1 MTGQGARAP
10 DDGSAPLDEYG
21 DAVPTARPHTDSV
34 TAVRVRAR
42 RPRTRTAPPT
52 PARGKTDGPMT
63 THTETATP
71 TGHPSRETSAS
82 HTNAAALPQAEG
94 TTHAA
99 NSTPTRPH
107 TPRPTLR
114 LLRHLLP
121 YWRRLLPAALASAG
135 SDLAAAALMA
145 TAAWLITR
153 AAEQPPLASVSLA
166 IVAVRA
172 LALGRGALRYT
183 DRLLGHDGVLRAVA
197 GFRTRVYEALVPLAP
212 AGTPAFRSGDL
223 LTRLVDDVDAAQN
236 LLLRVLIPIAAAC
249 TVAATATGLA
259 TALLP
264 EAGALLGPLLAVA
277 GVLVPA
283 LVLMLSRHAGRA
295 EKQTRAELAALTVDL
310 TQGAADLAAYGA
322 RGRVDERARS
332 ASARIAG
339 LERHKALTTA
349 LASAVVLLLQGGAT
363 VGVTWLAVRAHV
375 DGALPA
381 THLTVL
387 AVLAL
392 VSFEALTPLPAAARH
407 LAEVGASAHRLA
419 DVLDTPPPVADPPT
433 PTPLPATEPL
443 GVDITDL
450 RVRHRPDGPPAL
462 DGVSLRVPPGRR
474 VVLLGASGSGKS
486 TLIAALLRFVP
497 YEAGSIRVG
506 GRELSGCAGADVRA
520 VVTGMTQ
527 DAHVFHTTIRANLA
541 LARPDATEADLLD
554 AVSRA
559 RLLDWIESLPNGWDT
574 LVGGDGATVSG
585 GQRTRLLLAR
595 ALLAD
600 PPVLVL
606 DEPTEGLDPDTAAAV
621 LADILDATRD
631 RTTLLITHDRS
642 GLTAADQI
650 VTLDRG
656 RVVPD

>member
-1 MTGQGARAP
+1 
-10 DDGSAPLDEYG
+10 
-21 DAVPTARPHTDSV
+21 
-34 TAVRVRAR
+34 
-42 RPRTRTAPPT
+42 
-52 PARGKTDGPMT
+52 MT
-63 THTETATP
+63 THTQTATHASH
-71 TGHPSRETSAS
+71 TTSAS
-82 HTNAAALPQAEG
+82 RANAAAPTKAAAPSHTHSAAH
-94 TTHAA
+94 TT
-99 NSTPTRPH
+99 NSAPTRLH
-107 TPRPTLR
+107 TPHPTLR

-172 LALGRGALRYT
+172 LALGRGALRYA

-236 LLLRVLIPIAAAC
+236 LLLRVLIPTAAAC
-249 TVAATATGLA
+249 AVAATATGLA

-264 EAGALLGPLLAVA
+264 KTSVLLGLLLVVA

-283 LVLMLSRHAGRA
+283 LVLTLSHHAGRA
-295 EKQTRAELAALTVDL
+295 EKQSRAELAVLTVDL

-332 ASARIAG
+332 VSARIAA
-339 LERHKALTTA
+339 LERRKALTTA

-363 VGVTWLAVRAHV
+363 VGVTWLAVRAHA

-392 VSFEALTPLPAAARH
+392 VSFEALTPLPAAARQ
-407 LAEVGASAHRLA
+407 LAEVQSSARRLA
-419 DVLDTPPPVADPPT
+419 DVLDAPPPVADPPA
-433 PTPLPATEPL
+433 PTPLPATGPL

-486 TLIAALLRFVP
+486 TLIAALMRFVP

-506 GRELSGCAGADVRA
+506 GRELSDCAGADARA
-520 VVTGMTQ
+520 VITGMAQ

-554 AVSRA
+554 AARRA
-559 RLLDWIESLPNGWDT
+559 RLLDWIASLPNGWDT
-574 LVGGDGATVSG
+574 LVGGDGATMSG

-606 DEPTEGLDPDTAAAV
+606 DEPTEGLDPHTAAAV
-621 LADILDATRD
+621 LTDILDATRG
-631 RTTLLITHDRS
+631 RTTLLVTHAHS
-642 GLTAADQI
+642 GLTAADET

-656 RVVPD
+656 RVVPN